1 MATNAWHKGCSQRR
15 GWSGPNM
22 ASQLGDCVEKILYGL
37 LVLVPVAIV
46 LAVIGAPE
54 PAVFVAS
61 GLALAPLAALLG
73 RATEAAATYTGPAIG
88 ALLNATFGNAAELII
103 TFVALREGLIGI
115 VKASIAGSIIGNIL
129 IVVGASALAGG
140 LRHGTQ
146 QFDARSA
153 SASASLLALAVVS
166 LVIPAVFGFG
176 VPDHQIVR
184 QDLERLSIGVALALI
199 LAYVLYLIYTLRQ
212 PPGQLGIAAPTPTG
226 TELPAE
232 RAPVAT
238 SDNARSGVEPGPA
251 AHADAPTMRLPL
263 AVVLMAGSTIAVV
276 AMSEILIGAVEPTA
290 AAWGL
295 TELFVG
301 VILVPLIG
309 NVAEHVVAVQA
320 AWKNQMDLSLG
331 IALGS
336 ALQIVLFVAP
346 ALVLVSH
353 LVGHPMTLVFNVFEL
368 TALLAGTFIAVL
380 VANNGE
386 STWLEGAELILLYFI
401 IAIAFFFVP

>member
-1 MATNAWHKGCSQRR
+1 M
-15 GWSGPNM
+15 
-22 ASQLGDCVEKILYGL
+22 EKFLYGF
-37 LVLVPVAIV
+37 LVLIPVAIGLV
-46 LAVIGAPE
+46 LTGAPE

-73 RATEAAATYTGPAIG
+73 RATDAAAAYTGPTIG
-88 ALLNATFGNAAELII
+88 SLLNATFGNAAELII

-129 IVVGASALAGG
+129 IVVGASALVGG

-146 QFDARSA
+146 RFSQPTA

-166 LVIPAVFGFG
+166 LTIPAVFGFG
-176 VPDHQIVR
+176 VPDHQIQR
-184 QDLERLSIGVALALI
+184 QDLEWLSIGVAVALI
-199 LAYVLYLIYTLRQ
+199 IAYVLYLVYTLRQ
-212 PPGQLGIAAPTPTG
+212 PAAESAVAAPVPDQTSAG
-226 TELPAE
+226 VVHPAAAAASE
-232 RAPVAT
+232 PVSSA
-238 SDNARSGVEPGPA
+238 AVEPASGEPA
-251 AHADAPTMRLPL
+251 HNGEPAMRLPI

-276 AMSEILIGAVEPTA
+276 VMSEILIGALEPTA
-290 AAWGL
+290 TAWGL

-309 NVAEHVVAVQA
+309 NVAEYVVAVQA

-386 STWLEGAELILLYFI
+386 STWLEGSELILLYLI